1 MKVTTEKLAKNKV
14 QLTIEIPEERFEE
27 SLQKAYRIV
36 VKKINIPGF
45 RKGKAPRR
53 ILEQMYGREV
63 LLEEALQDAV
73 PKAYQEA
80 VEEAKDEYTV
90 VSNHPE
96 YEMVQT
102 DKGQPL
108 IFKASFEIKPEV
120 QLGQYKELEIEK
132 LATEIKEEEIDAEI
146 KKMQQRYAKLIVVEE
161 GEALEGDLVTIDFV
175 GKIDDEAFEGGTG
188 DNYPLELGSHT
199 FIPGFE
205 EQLVGVKSGEIKE
218 VSVTFPADYQ
228 AENLAGREAVFTVT
242 VNEIKRKELAPL
254 DDEFAKDVSEFAT
267 LQELRQD
274 IANKL
279 KEAAEK
285 KAEYELRSA
294 AVQKAAENAEVEVP
308 AVMIENRVNQMIN
321 DFAYRLAQQGISFEK
336 YLAGTN
342 TQIEDLEKYYQKD
355 AEVLVKADLVLEEI
369 AKAEGIKA
377 TEEDIAKEIKK
388 VAEHY
393 KQEPEKLREVLEKE
407 GRISSLEFGIML
419 DKAVDFIIEQAKVK

>member
-14 QLTIEIPEERFEE
+14 QLTIEIAEEKFEE
-27 SLQKAYRIV
+27 SLQRAYRIV
-36 VKKINIPGF
+36 IKKINIPGF
-45 RKGKAPRR
+45 RKGKAPRK
-53 ILEQMYGREV
+53 ILEQMYGREI

-80 VEEAKDEYTV
+80 VEEAKAEYTV
-90 VSNHPE
+90 VSNPE

-102 DKGQPL
+102 DKGQPF

-120 QLGQYKELEIEK
+120 QLGQYKELEIDK
-132 LATEIKEEEIDAEI
+132 LPTEIKEEDIDAEI
-146 KKMQQRYAKLIVVEE
+146 NKMQQRYAKLTVVEE
-161 GEALEGDLVTIDFV
+161 VEAIEGDTVTIDFV

-188 DNYPLELGSHT
+188 EDYPLELGSHT

-218 VSVTFPADYQ
+218 VSVTFPAEYQ
-228 AENLAGREAVFTVT
+228 AENLAGQEAIFTVT
-242 VNEIKRKELAPL
+242 VREIKRKELAPL

-267 LQELRQD
+267 LQELRED

-285 KAEYELRSA
+285 KAEYELRTA
-294 AVQKAAENAEVEVP
+294 AVQKAAENAEVEIP

-336 YLAGTN
+336 YLASTN

-355 AEVLVKADLVLEEI
+355 AETLVKADLVLEEI

-377 TEEDIAKEIKK
+377 TEEDVAKEIKK

>member
-14 QLTIEIPEERFEE
+14 QLTIEIAEEKFEE
-27 SLQKAYRIV
+27 SLQRAYRIV
-36 VKKINIPGF
+36 IKKINIPGF
-45 RKGKAPRR
+45 RKGKAPRK
-53 ILEQMYGREV
+53 ILEQMYGREI

-80 VEEAKDEYTV
+80 VEEAKAEYTV
-90 VSNHPE
+90 VSNPE

-102 DKGQPL
+102 DKGQPF

-120 QLGQYKELEIEK
+120 QLGQYKELEIDK
-132 LATEIKEEEIDAEI
+132 LPTEIKEEDIDAEI
-146 KKMQQRYAKLIVVEE
+146 NKMQQRYAKLTVVEE
-161 GEALEGDLVTIDFV
+161 GEAIEGDTVTIDFV

-188 DNYPLELGSHT
+188 EDYPLELGSHT

-218 VSVTFPADYQ
+218 VSVTFPAEYQ
-228 AENLAGREAVFTVT
+228 AENLAGQEAIFTVT
-242 VNEIKRKELAPL
+242 VREIKRKELAPL

-267 LQELRQD
+267 LQELRED

-285 KAEYELRSA
+285 KAEYELRTA
-294 AVQKAAENAEVEVP
+294 AVQKAAENAEVEIP

-336 YLAGTN
+336 YLASTN

-355 AEVLVKADLVLEEI
+355 AETLVKADLVLEEI

-377 TEEDIAKEIKK
+377 TEEDVAKEIKK

>member
-14 QLTIEIPEERFEE
+14 QLTIEIAEEKFEE
-27 SLQKAYRIV
+27 SLQRAYRIV
-36 VKKINIPGF
+36 IKKINIPGF
-45 RKGKAPRR
+45 RKGKAPRK
-53 ILEQMYGREV
+53 ILEQMYGREI

-80 VEEAKDEYTV
+80 VEEAKAEYTV
-90 VSNHPE
+90 VSNPE

-102 DKGQPL
+102 DKGQPF

-120 QLGQYKELEIEK
+120 QLGQYKELEIDK
-132 LATEIKEEEIDAEI
+132 LPTEIKEEDIDAEI
-146 KKMQQRYAKLIVVEE
+146 NKMQQRYAKLTVVEE
-161 GEALEGDLVTIDFV
+161 GEAIEGDTVTIDFV

-188 DNYPLELGSHT
+188 EDYPLELGSHT

-218 VSVTFPADYQ
+218 VSVTFPAEYQ
-228 AENLAGREAVFTVT
+228 AENLAGQEAIFTVT
-242 VNEIKRKELAPL
+242 VREIKRKELAPL

-267 LQELRQD
+267 LQELRED

-285 KAEYELRSA
+285 KAEYELRTA
-294 AVQKAAENAEVEVP
+294 AVQKAAENAEVEIP

-336 YLAGTN
+336 YLASTN
-342 TQIEDLEKYYQKD
+342 TKIEDLEKYYQKD
-355 AEVLVKADLVLEEI
+355 AETLVKADLVLEEI

-377 TEEDIAKEIKK
+377 TEEDVAKEIKK